1 MTTQGE
7 SVSGL
12 VFIVEDDR
20 DVSSLV
26 SHVLTRCGF
35 QTRIFHAARG
45 VAEAAVEQTPIL
57 ILLDGMLP
65 DQDGIDLL
73 RLLEEQKSTQCIRK
87 IMLSARAGQSDKV
100 RALELGADDYITK
113 PFSTRELIARVNS
126 VLRNSGGGTEAHQ
139 ILCLGPLLADLDARE
154 VSVDSR
160 AITLTATEFALLV
173 YFMQHAGQVIS
184 RDKLITEVWRTDKTL
199 EGKRVVDAY
208 VRRLR
213 TKIEQKPDRPC
224 RLLTRRGDGYLL
236 TPRFGSSSV
245 ETGLLF
251 SHGQQQRQGCP

>member
-1 MTTQGE
+1 MVTQAE
-7 SVSGL
+7 SGSGL

-35 QTRIFHAARG
+35 HTRTFHAARG
-45 VAEAAVEQTPIL
+45 VAEAAVDQIPLL

-65 DQDGIDLL
+65 DQDGLDLL
-73 RLLEEQKSTQCIRK
+73 RLLEEQKSMQGIRK
-87 IMLSARAGQSDKV
+87 IMLSARAGESDKV

-126 VLRNSGGGTEAHQ
+126 VLRNSRGETQPHQ

-160 AITLTATEFALLV
+160 AITLTATEFAVLV
-173 YFMQHAGQVIS
+173 YFMQHPGQVIS
-184 RDKLITEVWRTDKTL
+184 RDKLITELWRTDKIL
-199 EGKRVVDAY
+199 EGKRVVDVY

-213 TKIEQKPDRPC
+213 TKIEPDPDRPC
-224 RLLTRRGDGYLL
+224 RLLTRRGDGYSLID
-236 TPRFGSSSV
+236 PR
-245 ETGLLF
+245 
-251 SHGQQQRQGCP
+251 GCGPSPKKTATVLSRKEAR